1 MDSINEIII
10 NYIHNYI
17 FFIYITIIIKE
28 SNVLYSY
35 DTQQLILLFI
45 N

>member
-17 FFIYITIIIKE
+17 FFIYITIIKE